1 MIYHLPNILTIFR
14 ILLTPLFIY
23 ILFWGGENGYPWA
36 LAIFATAGIT
46 DIIDGYLARRLKVES
61 SMGKM
66 LDPVADK
73 ILVLSAFISFIT
85 MDLVYAWMVV
95 LIILRDVVITA
106 IRYLLEKREMP
117 MATSKLAKAKTGV
130 QIASVVVILCYLSL
144 KSYQVDWITDLI
156 DGMYII
162 LVLMLIT
169 VLFTLYTGFD
179 YFFVNRSAIRALVK
193 SNPQ

>member
-36 LAIFATAGIT
+36 LAIFATAVIT

-73 ILVLSAFISFIT
+73 ILILSAFISFVS

-106 IRYLLEKREMP
+106 IRYLLEKRGMP
-117 MATSKLAKAKTGV
+117 MATSNLAKAKTGV
-130 QIASVVVILCYLSL
+130 QITSVVVILCYLSL
-144 KSYQVDWITDLI
+144 KSYQVYWITDLI

-162 LVLMLIT
+162 LVLMLVT

-179 YFFVNRSAIRALVK
+179 YFFMNRSAIRALVK
-193 SNPQ
+193 SNSQ